1 MTGIEERLRD
11 AFAEGAHAVRPET
24 VRPLSLPQRRR
35 RRTWA
40 VPAMSAA
47 AVAIAVALVVA
58 ITGRPQPNA
67 AAGGGGPA
75 FIVAVTGFGEF
86 PKGASRVEVR
96 DSRTEK
102 PYDTRAASQ
111 GLTFQYVT
119 AAQDNRTF
127 FVMEVPIRQT
137 ACDTIRVYRMRV
149 ADNGRI
155 ASFTPLGTRIQGG
168 TMRREA
174 LPGGLAVS
182 PDGRRLA
189 YAVLPC
195 GTPADRVFYKIGVV
209 DLRTGAQR
217 EWTDPEESVISSLSW
232 TADDRKVAFLRR
244 EPTHQPDDG
253 NHRLTR
259 NGVVRLLN
267 TDAKDSS
274 LLSSA
279 VLVRRSARLTDIWAA
294 AISGDGDTI
303 SVVGEYAP
311 LDGTYTICEI
321 AVADGRVL
329 RTLYHESEDGQPVPP
344 LPHWSG
350 RVSLRTDP
358 SGRHL
363 LFHDGGNTNDFG
375 FGRIDDGRFRTLQ
388 HTDAHDEAF
397 EPDDLVW

>member
-1 MTGIEERLRD
+1 MTRTEDRLRQ
-11 AFAEGAHAVRPET
+11 AFTEGARTVRPET
-24 VRPLSLPQRRR
+24 VRPLSLPRSRRR
-35 RRTWA
+35 FPWA
-40 VPAMSAA
+40 VPAMSAV
-47 AVAIAVALVVA
+47 AVAFSVALVVMVS
-58 ITGRPQPNA
+58 GRSQPDA

-75 FIVAVTGFGEF
+75 FIVAATGFGES

-96 DSRTEK
+96 DSRTEQL
-102 PYDTRAASQ
+102 YDTRAASH
-111 GLTFQYVT
+111 GLTFQYVG

-137 ACDTIRVYRMRV
+137 ACNTIHIYRMRV
-149 ADNGRI
+149 ADSGKI
-155 ASFTPLGTRIQGG
+155 SSFTPLGTRIQGG

-182 PDGRRLA
+182 PDGKKLA

-195 GTPADRVFYKIGVV
+195 GIPADRLFYKIGVV

-217 EWTDPEESVISSLSW
+217 EWTDPRESVVSSLSW

-253 NHRLTR
+253 NHPLTK
-259 NGVVRLLN
+259 NGVVRLLD
-267 TDAKDSS
+267 TDANGSS
-274 LLSSA
+274 LLSSRI
-279 VLVRRSARLTDIWAA
+279 LVRQSARLTNLWAA

-303 SVVGEYAP
+303 SVVGEYTP
-311 LDGTYTICEI
+311 LDGAYTICEI

-329 RTLYHESEDGQPVPP
+329 RTLYHETMDGQPVPP
-344 LPHWSG
+344 LPNWSG
-350 RVSLRTDP
+350 RVALRTDP

-363 LFHDGGNTNDFG
+363 LFHDGGNLNDVG

-397 EPDDLVW
+397 DPNDLAW

>member
-1 MTGIEERLRD
+1 
-11 AFAEGAHAVRPET
+11 
-24 VRPLSLPQRRR
+24 
-35 RRTWA
+35 
-40 VPAMSAA
+40 MSAV
-47 AVAIAVALVVA
+47 AVAFSVALVVMVS
-58 ITGRPQPNA
+58 GRSQPDA

-75 FIVAVTGFGEF
+75 FIVAATGFGEL

-96 DSRTEK
+96 GSRTEQL
-102 PYDTRAASQ
+102 YDTRAASH
-111 GLTFQYVT
+111 GLTFQYVG

-137 ACDTIRVYRMRV
+137 ACNTIHIYRMRV
-149 ADNGRI
+149 ADSGKI
-155 ASFTPLGTRIQGG
+155 SSFTPLGTRIQGG

-182 PDGRRLA
+182 PDGKKLA

-195 GTPADRVFYKIGVV
+195 GIPADRLFYKIGVV

-217 EWTDPEESVISSLSW
+217 EWTDPRESVVSSLSW

-253 NHRLTR
+253 NHPLTK
-259 NGVVRLLN
+259 NGVVRLLD
-267 TDAKDSS
+267 TDANGSS
-274 LLSSA
+274 LLSSRI
-279 VLVRRSARLTDIWAA
+279 LVRQSARLTNLWAA

-303 SVVGEYAP
+303 SVVGEYTP
-311 LDGTYTICEI
+311 LDGAYTICEI

-329 RTLYHESEDGQPVPP
+329 RTLYHETMDGQPVPP
-344 LPHWSG
+344 LPNWSG
-350 RVSLRTDP
+350 RVALRTDP

-363 LFHDGGNTNDFG
+363 LFHDGGNLNDVG

-397 EPDDLVW
+397 DPDDLAW